1 MPEDTINI
9 TLDRQ
14 LWEGLSKFAH
24 EQSIKQNKQYPI
36 IRALRLAIWT
46 FLKMEPNE
54 ISEVLKRNTHNTG

>member
-1 MPEDTINI
+1 MSQDTVNI
-9 TLDRQ
+9 TVDRE

-46 FLKMEPNE
+46 FLKMERTE
-54 ISEVLKRNTHNTG
+54 ISEVLKRNTHNRG